1 MRCAERDTPDAS
13 GEMSSRT
20 WRPSQ
25 VSWSMGLGR
34 TSPVAKPRG
43 VWGWLGIRA
52 ESCLH
57 SEERRDFKVAH
68 AHCCVRVRRRRPR
81 SQRAQFQGQVPSV
94 IVLSTKGW
102 PRMIEGW
109 QGWREGGNPAVTH
122 SSRCGGAKPHTKECQ
137 KAKSRDF
144 EQQ

>member
-1 MRCAERDTPDAS
+1 MLVIASISQRQLKGCRTRIGPRAPIPDAA
-13 GEMSSRT
+13 GELSSRT
-20 WRPSQ
+20 RRPSQ

-68 AHCCVRVRRRRPR
+68 AHCGSEYAADAP
-81 SQRAQFQGQVPSV
+81 
-94 IVLSTKGW
+94 VLSEPSFKVKC
-102 PRMIEGW
+102 P
-109 QGWREGGNPAVTH
+109 P
-122 SSRCGGAKPHTKECQ
+122 
-137 KAKSRDF
+137 
-144 EQQ
+144 